1 MSKFKKRLKK
11 AAKIGV
17 GLGAAYAL
25 MGAKKDAAANLISG
39 KDSEVGAIAGM
50 DKKKFITRRP
60 AKPSKEIIERFKEN
74 VPKDVRAK
82 IRSSR
87 AAGDKV
93 GGIEGTKFS
102 MMSAAD
108 VRARNAAQAAKMK
121 EAAKGKTPYSL
132 LGSMGF
138 AKGSKNA
145 VTVMARGCKL
155 GKKKETKIL

>member
-11 AAKIGV
+11 AAKIGI

-25 MGAKKDAAANLISG
+25 MGGKKDAASKLISG
-39 KDSEVGAIAGM
+39 KDSEVGAVASM
-50 DKKKFITRRP
+50 NKPTKKIELITKKGR
-60 AKPSKEIIERFKEN
+60 ANDIIENISDK
-74 VPKDVRAK
+74 AK

-87 AAGDKV
+87 GAGDKV
-93 GGIEGTKFS
+93 GGIQGKKFK

-108 VRARNAAQAAKMK
+108 VRARNAATAERMK
-121 EAAKGKTPYSL
+121 EAAKGKTRYSL
-132 LGSMGF
+132 FGSMGF